1 MRIEP
6 LIQEKGRWG
15 ASKEDLVADLRV
27 GVISSTNPT
36 IHKERENSLWLSKVD
51 LFVGS
56 VRGTTSDHVT

>member
-15 ASKEDLVADLRV
+15 VRKEDLIVDFRV
-27 GVISSTNPT
+27 EVISSTHPT

-51 LFVGS
+51 LFVGI